1 MRKGFTLLELL
12 VVVGIM
18 GMLGV
23 AAASGYSALV
33 RGMSER
39 GAVAAASSLLRA
51 AKERAQV
58 DRSPTVVYCYN
69 RLVKAPT
76 GVDDNGVVVGVM
88 TAVRRA
94 GRISFTTGS
103 DILYDEFA
111 DLDRNYEYEESS
123 GDAKKGGGFRLFKFS
138 GRVTKME
145 FSVVSDRVLRDEQA
159 QMVTMFSGGG
169 IGGSGQTNLLMSAF
183 VKVGV
188 PSANEATWKVGDG
201 YGMEFAEVQLPDGF
215 IFEKTVPSQAGK
227 ISSAKVVYFDPDQDS
242 SETIDVWSTKPNSS
256 GMPQAF
262 KKAGTASADSSKEV

>member
-23 AAASGYSALV
+23 AAAGGYSALV

-39 GAVAAASSLLRA
+39 GAVASAASLLRA

-69 RLVKAPT
+69 RLVKEPT

-94 GRISFTTGS
+94 GRITYTTGG
-103 DILYDEFA
+103 DVLYDEFA
-111 DLDRNYEYEESS
+111 DLDRNYEYETSTT
-123 GDAKKGGGFRLFKFS
+123 DLKKGGGFRLFRIS
-138 GRVTKME
+138 GKVNKME
-145 FSVVSDRVLRDEQA
+145 YSIVSDRVLRDENNT
-159 QMVTMFSGGG
+159 VTVFSGSQQGG
-169 IGGSGQTNLLMSAF
+169 RTNLLMSAF
-183 VKVGV
+183 VKTGV
-188 PSANEATWKVGDG
+188 TSANEAQWKIGDG
-201 YGMEFAEVQLPDGF
+201 YGMEFAEVQLPDGY
-215 IFEKTVPSQAGK
+215 IFGKTVPSQAGRVTVE
-227 ISSAKVVYFDPDQDS
+227 KVVYFDPDQDS
-242 SETIDVWSTKPNSS
+242 TETIDVWSTKPNAS

-262 KKAGTASADSSKEV
+262 KKAGQASADNDKGV

>member
-23 AAASGYSALV
+23 AAAGGYSALV

-76 GVDDNGVVVGVM
+76 GSDDNGVVVGMM
-88 TAVRRA
+88 TAVRRS
-94 GRISFTTGS
+94 GRISFTIGG
-103 DILYDEFA
+103 DVMYDEFA
-111 DLDRNYEYEESS
+111 DLDRNYESEDNES
-123 GDAKKGGGFRLFKFS
+123 DCRKGSGFRLFKMSGKVNKMEYSIVSDKVLRKEDATTVTLFS
-138 GRVTKME
+138 GCGNGQ
-145 FSVVSDRVLRDEQA
+145 S
-159 QMVTMFSGGG
+159 
-169 IGGSGQTNLLMSAF
+169 QTNLLMSAF
-183 VKVGV
+183 VKTGV
-188 PSANEATWKVGDG
+188 SSGDHEASWSAGDG
-201 YGMEFAEVQLPDGF
+201 YGMEFAEVQLQDGY
-215 IFEKTVPSQAGK
+215 IFDKEVPSTAGK
-227 ISSAKVVYFDPDQDS
+227 ISNPKIIYFDPDEDS
-242 SETIDVWSTKPNSS
+242 SETVEVWSTKPNAS

-262 KKAGTASADSSKEV
+262 SKAGEASADSSKEV